1 MSSGENWIKN
11 KINYNK
17 QDNEAYLSKETS
29 IGTTPVG
36 STSSAYTLLSINS
49 SLMCSITPDIA
60 LNTKVSKQHEL
71 VTLLDECA
79 LW

>member
-11 KINYNK
+11 KISYNK
-17 QDNEAYLSKETS
+17 QDNEAYLSKDTS

>member
-17 QDNEAYLSKETS
+17 QDNEAYLSKDTS

-71 VTLLDECA
+71 VTPLDECA